1 MARRIATRQKRKQNP
16 IVIGAGLTERWYFTH
31 LQSKYNLRLKIR
43 PRFFGHEDI
52 ISLTK
57 RIESVL
63 ADEGVAIVV
72 FDADVSTWNDVEKA
86 RLSDLKRNYSK
97 NKDVII
103 CDSLPSIEYWFLLHY
118 ANTNKYYGT
127 SERVIQDLREHITN
141 FDKTEAFL
149 SKQKWVDGLC
159 TDGQLLT
166 ACNRAVAFAEDG
178 ESYSNVWKAMQ
189 YVDLYKKETGK

>member
-1 MARRIATRQKRKQNP
+1 MARKIATRQKRRQNP

-31 LQSKYNLRLKIR
+31 LQSKYNLRIKIR

-52 ISLTK
+52 HSLIK

-72 FDADVSTWNDVEKA
+72 FDADVSTWNDAEKA
-86 RLSDLKRNYSK
+86 RLAEMKKAYSK

-118 ANTNKYYGT
+118 ANTNKFYGT
-127 SERVIQDLREHITN
+127 SERVIEELHKYITN

-149 SKQKWVDGLC
+149 SRQSWVDRLC
-159 TDGQLLT
+159 TDGQLIT
-166 ACNRAVAFAEDG
+166 ACNRAVAFGEDG

-189 YVDLYKKETGK
+189 YVDLFKKETGQ

>member
-31 LQSKYNLRLKIR
+31 LQSKYNLRIKIR

-86 RLSDLKRNYSK
+86 RLSDLKKHYSK
-97 NKDVII
+97 NKNVII

-127 SERVIQDLREHITN
+127 SERVIGELHKYISN
-141 FDKTEAFL
+141 FNKTESFL
-149 SKQKWVDGLC
+149 GNPKWVDDMC
-159 TDGQLLT
+159 NNNQLYL
-166 ACNRAVAFAEDG
+166 ACNRSITFGENG

-189 YVDLYKKETGK
+189 YIGLFKKETL